1 MAKKPR
7 SDEMIPCDLG
17 GHRPSWIGSHGV
29 RECDT
34 CIAFTIDSPEGTEI
48 RMKNIYASD
57 AESKLIKLIPK
68 EKQVEQFT

>member
-1 MAKKPR
+1 MAKKNL

-34 CIAFTIDSPEGTEI
+34 CIAFTVQTTEGTEI
-48 RMKNIYASD
+48 RMRHLHSSD
-57 AESKLIKLIPK
+57 QDGKLIKLIPK
-68 EKQVEQFT
+68 VK